1 MRIVGVVAEYN
12 PFHLGHAYQLQ
23 AAREAAQADY
33 VLAVMSGCFTQR
45 GDAALLSPVAR
56 AEMALHSGADAVI
69 LLPALWSV
77 RDAEH
82 FALGSI
88 SLLASLGTDALSF
101 GAENASAEKLEAA
114 AQVLEES
121 SDTLNRAVT
130 AYLAQGMGYPAA
142 MAKACEDLHPGFGSM
157 LASPNNTLGIC
168 YLRALHRSG
177 ASMEV
182 FPIQRKGDYHAS
194 DFDDTLSSATAVR
207 SGILRGEWQRAY
219 AAMPEECA
227 SLLRRESLAGHMH
240 RPEALDQAL
249 LYRLRTMSAADYA
262 ALPGVSEGIDD
273 RLRRAARQ
281 CSSKAALLDEVS
293 TRRYP
298 RARLNRLCAHALLG
312 ITQGDVEETPLPTA
326 AVLLGFRK
334 DATPLLS
341 RLAQGTVP
349 LVGRT
354 SEYPAARWL
363 DIEATAWDVWGL
375 GCGMPAGGLYT
386 RSVIK
391 V

>member
-12 PFHLGHAYQLQ
+12 PFHRGHAYQLQ

-45 GDAALLSPVAR
+45 GDAALLSPALR
-56 AEMALHSGADAVI
+56 AEMALCSGADAVI

-101 GAENASAEKLEAA
+101 GSENASAEKLEAA

-121 SDTLNRAVT
+121 SDVLNRAVT
-130 AYLAQGMGYPAA
+130 AYLAQGMGYPSA
-142 MAKACEDLHPGFGSM
+142 MAKACEDLYPGVGSM

-168 YLRALHRSG
+168 YLRALRRLG

-182 FPIQRKGDYHAS
+182 FPIQRKGNYHAS
-194 DFDDTLSSATAVR
+194 DFSEQMPSATAVR

-227 SLLRRESLAGHMH
+227 SLLRREGLDGRIH
-240 RPEALDQAL
+240 RPDALNDAL
-249 LYRLRTMSAADYA
+249 LYRLRTMTAADYA
-262 ALPGVSEGIDD
+262 ALPGISEGIDD

-281 CSSKAALLDEVS
+281 CSSKAALLDEAS

-298 RARLNRLCAHALLG
+298 RARLNRLCTHALLG
-312 ITQGDVEETPLPTA
+312 VTQQDVEETPLPTA
-326 AVLLGFRK
+326 ALLLGFHK
-334 DATPLLS
+334 DAAPLLS
-341 RLAQGTVP
+341 HLAQGTLL
-349 LVGRT
+349 LVGRA

-363 DIEATAWDVWGL
+363 DIEAMAWDVWGL

-386 RSVIK
+386 RSVVK

>member
-45 GDAALLSPVAR
+45 GDAALLSPAIR
-56 AEMALHSGADAVI
+56 AEMALRSGADAVI

-82 FALGSI
+82 FALGSV
-88 SLLASLGTDALSF
+88 SLLAALGANALSF
-101 GAENASAEKLEAA
+101 GAENASMEALDAA
-114 AQVLEES
+114 AQALES
-121 SDTLNRAVT
+121 SSDALNQAVNV
-130 AYLAQGMGYPAA
+130 YLAQGMGYPSAV
-142 MAKACEDLHPGFGSM
+142 AKACEDLHPGVGSM

-168 YLRALHRSG
+168 YLRALHRLG

-194 DFDDTLSSATAVR
+194 DFSKQMPSATAVR
-207 SGILRGEWQRAY
+207 SGIFRGEWQRAY
-219 AAMPEECA
+219 AAMPETCA
-227 SLLRRESLAGHMH
+227 SLLRREGLAGHIH
-240 RPEALDQAL
+240 RPDALDQAL
-249 LYRLRTMSAADYA
+249 LYRLRTMTTDDYA
-262 ALPGVSEGIDD
+262 TLPGVSEGIDD

-281 CSSKAALLDEVS
+281 CSTKASLLDETS

-298 RARLNRLCAHALLG
+298 RARLNRLCTHALLG
-312 ITQGDVEETPLPTA
+312 VTQRDVEETPLPTA
-326 AVLLGFRK
+326 AILLGFRK
-334 DATPLLS
+334 DAAPLLS

-349 LVGRT
+349 LVGRA
-354 SEYPAARWL
+354 SEYPATRWV

>member
-12 PFHLGHAYQLQ
+12 PFHRGHAYQLQ

-33 VLAVMSGCFTQR
+33 VLAVVSGCFTQR
-45 GDAALLSPVAR
+45 GDAALLSPVLR
-56 AEMALHSGADAVI
+56 AEMALRCGADAVI

-77 RDAEH
+77 QDAEH
-82 FALGSI
+82 FALGSV
-88 SLLASLGTDALSF
+88 SLLAALGADALSF
-101 GAENASAEKLEAA
+101 GAENASTEALEAA
-114 AQVLEES
+114 AQVLETS
-121 SDTLNRAVT
+121 SDALHHAVN
-130 AYLAQGMGYPAA
+130 AYLAQGLGYPSALS
-142 MAKACEDLHPGFGSM
+142 KACEDLHPGVGSM

-168 YLRALHRSG
+168 YLRALHRLG
-177 ASMEV
+177 TSMEV

-194 DFDDTLSSATAVR
+194 DFSEQMPSATAVR
-207 SGILRGEWQRAY
+207 SGVLRGEWQRAY
-219 AAMPEECA
+219 DAMPEACA
-227 SLLRRESLAGHMH
+227 ALLRREGLAGHIH
-240 RPEALDQAL
+240 RPDALDDAL
-249 LYRLRTMSAADYA
+249 LYRLRTMTAADYA

-273 RLRRAARQ
+273 RLRHAARQ
-281 CSSKAALLDEVS
+281 CRTKAALLDQAG

-298 RARLNRLCAHALLG
+298 QARLNRMCIHALLG
-312 ITQGDVEETPLPTA
+312 VTQRDVEETPLPPA

-341 RLAQGTVP
+341 RLAQGTVS
-349 LVGRT
+349 LVGRA
-354 SEYPAARWL
+354 SEYPAGRWL

-386 RSVIK
+386 RSVVK

>member
-12 PFHLGHAYQLQ
+12 PLHRGHAYQLQ
-23 AAREAAQADY
+23 AAREAAKADY

-45 GDAALLSPVAR
+45 GDAALLSPVTR
-56 AEMALHSGADAVI
+56 AEMALCSGADAVI

-82 FALGSI
+82 FALGSV
-88 SLLASLGTDALSF
+88 SLLAALGADALSF
-101 GAENASAEKLEAA
+101 GAENASAEALTTA
-114 AQVLEES
+114 AQVLETS
-121 SDTLNRAVT
+121 SDALNRAVNV
-130 AYLAQGMGYPAA
+130 YLAQGLGYPSA
-142 MAKACEDLHPGFGSM
+142 MAKACEDLHPGVGSM

-168 YLRALHRSG
+168 YLRALRRLG
-177 ASMEV
+177 TSMEV

-194 DFDDTLSSATAVR
+194 DFSEQMPSATAVR
-207 SGILRGEWQRAY
+207 SGILRGAWQRAY
-219 AAMPEECA
+219 AAMPEACA
-227 SLLRRESLAGHMH
+227 SLLRQESLAGHIH
-240 RPEALDQAL
+240 RPDALDHAL
-249 LYRLRTMSAADYA
+249 MYRLRTMTAADYG
-262 ALPGVSEGIDD
+262 ALPGISEGIDD
-273 RLRRAARQ
+273 RLHRAARQ
-281 CSSKAALLDEVS
+281 CCTKVALLDEAS

-312 ITQGDVEETPLPTA
+312 VTQQDVEETPLPTA
-326 AVLLGFRK
+326 ALLLGFRR
-334 DATPLLS
+334 DAAPLLS

-349 LVGRT
+349 LVGRA

-363 DIEATAWDVWGL
+363 DIEAAAWDVWGL

-386 RSVIK
+386 RSVVK